1 MKFVKGMIIGSLVV
15 AGVTM
20 MLSEGMMN
28 KKIIMRKGRQ
38 IAKKMGVM

>member
-20 MLSEGMMN
+20 MCNEGMMN
-28 KKIIMRKGRQ
+28 KRRIMRKGRQ

>member
-20 MLSEGMMN
+20 MYSEGMMN
-28 KKIIMRKGRQ
+28 KKRIMRKGRQ